1 MGFIKKKKK
10 TLKQVRIGS
19 GFYQKNPK
27 SNQQSNNIEL
37 KRKRA
42 KVGNRF

>member
-1 MGFIKKKKK
+1 MGFIKKKNSEA
-10 TLKQVRIGS
+10 GS
-19 GFYQKNPK
+19 NRVWVSSKKNPK
-27 SNQQSNNIEL
+27 SNRQSNNIEL